1 MIFLFP
7 PSSLPSFSFQF
18 LSFMF
23 FRSSLLPARIREK
36 RGPTI
41 EAACRRSRPFFQP
54 ARYAKRS
61 RERRRRRRRGRRG
74 RIDGWTDR
82 QTDTDGQW
90 GGRSRNPNPS
100 SFPAQNIRREIP
112 LQLAMPPPGSFSAS
126 KTVFRIHILAPV
138 ELSRG
143 LRFVH
148 RGMRQC
154 TAGFLTPHRLRG
166 RTNSPQKNR
175 SEMSSAKYLPSSLAR
190 SLDRAAAAGGHAR
203 VPPIRLSR
211 SAAARPRDHPAVL
224 LARDPLFCPP

>member
-1 MIFLFP
+1 
-7 PSSLPSFSFQF
+7 
-18 LSFMF
+18 MF

-100 SFPAQNIRREIP
+100 SFPAQNIRREGPAEIP

-126 KTVFRIHILAPV
+126 KTVFRIHILAGV
-138 ELSRG
+138 ELSRD

-154 TAGFLTPHRLRG
+154 TAGFLPSPSAP
-166 RTNSPQKNR
+166 RTN
-175 SEMSSAKYLPSSLAR
+175 EF
-190 SLDRAAAAGGHAR
+190 
-203 VPPIRLSR
+203 
-211 SAAARPRDHPAVL
+211 PAEKSI
-224 LARDPLFCPP
+224 